1 METSSHLLL
10 LFFFF
15 FFPLAAFSGETCS
28 PITCGLIGPPIRFPF
43 WVPGRYTC
51 GYKGFDLSCHHRR
64 PILTLPDAG
73 DFLVSRIDY
82 QNQVLFIND
91 PDFCL
96 PKRLLNFSLAG
107 SVFQKGPNWANVT
120 FLNCSS
126 EFPMEQFVPVLCL
139 SGNHNYTT
147 VVSTDGTHVPP
158 SCRILGTVSAPTYDQ
173 YTFNMDLLES
183 LPLTWKFP
191 NCRSCEAGGGTCGL
205 KSGKVSCSGLPRRGL
220 PRSAKYGVIIGV
232 GIPGLVCL
240 MGLLC
245 CACNRIKTY
254 GHRRGRRHH
263 HHHHEE
269 FFMPAIIPQ
278 PGGAVAAGLNSST
291 IESYPKSVLGH
302 SGRLPRPNDNTCSI
316 CLAEYQ
322 PKETLRTI
330 PDCNHYFHAACVDEW
345 LKMNATCPLCRNTPV
360 ESSVVTPRSSSISSS
375 SANSSSS

>member
-205 KSGKVSCSGLPRRGL
+205 KSGKVYQGVLNMASSLV
-220 PRSAKYGVIIGV
+220 SASLVLYASWDSYAVLAIGSR
-232 GIPGLVCL
+232 P
-240 MGLLC
+240 M
-245 CACNRIKTY
+245 
-254 GHRRGRRHH
+254 
-263 HHHHEE
+263 
-269 FFMPAIIPQ
+269 AI
-278 PGGAVAAGLNSST
+278 VAAAATTTTTTRNS
-291 IESYPKSVLGH
+291 
-302 SGRLPRPNDNTCSI
+302 
-316 CLAEYQ
+316 
-322 PKETLRTI
+322 
-330 PDCNHYFHAACVDEW
+330 
-345 LKMNATCPLCRNTPV
+345 LCRQSFHNQGAPSRLASTHP
-360 ESSVVTPRSSSISSS
+360 P
-375 SANSSSS
+375 